1 MAAVP
6 KAGVVRFPVARPAV
20 VAPAVAAVRFPVAP
34 PAAADRVVAAA
45 RSRAARPEVA
55 DQAAEAAAF
64 PASAAY
70 TFPDVARQAYLP
82 LFITLSA
89 AAQCSSEHQS
99 RAKAETASVVCT
111 PLITRLTS
119 PA

>member
-1 MAAVP
+1 MVAVP
-6 KAGVVRFPVARPAV
+6 KAGVVRFPVARPVA
-20 VAPAVAAVRFPVAP
+20 VAPAVAVVRFPVAR
-34 PAAADRVVAAA
+34 PAVADRAVAAARFRVARPVAADRVAVAAA
-45 RSRAARPEVA
+45 CPAWAAC
-55 DQAAEAAAF
+55 
-64 PASAAY
+64 
-70 TFPDVARQAYLP
+70 TCPDVARKAYLP

-99 RAKAETASVVCT
+99 RAKAETASVVDT